1 MPVQN
6 AEIAAI
12 FEQTAELLEIKGDDQ
27 SRIRAYRR
35 AARTVEALPLSVA
48 TLLDRGIDP
57 ASIPGIGKDFA
68 RDVAAI
74 VKTARFELLES
85 LRRQLPGELG
95 ALAAIPGLGPK
106 RVKLLHENLR
116 VRSLDD
122 LRRVAQDGKLR
133 DIRGLGLAVE
143 KRVLT
148 LLSKPQEVKRFSL
161 AEMQDEIDALVE
173 ALAAG
178 LPDTRVTVAGS
189 VRRRRSMVSDVDLLV
204 SGNNAAA
211 VCERLIGG
219 DSVADIRVH
228 GPTRTTV
235 VLRSGPQ
242 VDLRVVAGDCYGAAL
257 LYFTGSKR
265 HNVALRTLAGARG
278 WKLNEY
284 GLFAGKRKVA
294 GEREEEIY
302 GRLGLQFVPP
312 ELREDRGEIAE
323 AREGRLPTMV
333 TAADIRGDLHVK
345 FDWHDEA
352 ADADGFIS
360 TASSLGYRY
369 LALVGDGHHFQR
381 QHIDVVGL
389 RSRLNDIG
397 RRARTGGI
405 EVFKGVEANIL
416 ADGSLDL
423 PVGISELF
431 DFVVAGMHSQFDL
444 PAADQTDRLVGAVR
458 NPRVAML
465 VLPSVLVAGRH
476 NSCAFDPDRV
486 IAAAGKAG
494 CLLELNVDPARL
506 DLDDAHVCSAK
517 ANGAAV
523 AISSH
528 AAWPQAMAR
537 MHFAVDL
544 ARRGRLSADVVVNT
558 RPPEAVRLLLVR

>member
-1 MPVQN
+1 MPVHN

-35 AARTVEALPLSVA
+35 AARSVEALPLSVA
-48 TLLDRGIDP
+48 TLLDRGVDP

-68 RDVAAI
+68 PDVAAI

-106 RVKLLHENLR
+106 RVRLLHENLR

-122 LRRVAQDGKLR
+122 LRRAAQDGKLR

-148 LLSKPQEVKRFSL
+148 LLSKPQGVKRFSL

-173 ALAAG
+173 ALGAG
-178 LPDTRVTVAGS
+178 LSDTRVMVAGS
-189 VRRRRSMVSDVDLLV
+189 IRRRRSMVSDVDLLV
-204 SGNNAAA
+204 TGSNVAA
-211 VCERLIGG
+211 VCERLIGS

-228 GPTRTTV
+228 EPTRTTV

-242 VDLRVVAGDCYGAAL
+242 VDLRVVAEDCYGAAL

-284 GLFAGKRKVA
+284 GLFAGRRKVA

-302 GRLGLQFVPP
+302 GKLGLQFVPP

-323 AREGRLPTMV
+323 AREGRLPSMV
-333 TAADIRGDLHVK
+333 TSADIRGDLHVK
-345 FDWHDEA
+345 FDWHDGN
-352 ADADGFIS
+352 ADVDGFI
-360 TASSLGYRY
+360 AAARSLGYRY
-369 LALVGDGHHFQR
+369 LALVGDGHR
-381 QHIDVVGL
+381 LQHIDVAAL
-389 RSRLNDIG
+389 
-397 RRARTGGI
+397 RARLVDVGRHDEIGGLD
-405 EVFKGVEANIL
+405 VFKGVEANIL
-416 ADGSLDL
+416 PDGSLDL
-423 PVGISELF
+423 PGDVAKLF
-431 DFVVAGMHSQFDL
+431 DFVVASVHSQFDL
-444 PAADQTDRLVGAVR
+444 PDVDQTERLIGAVR

-465 VLPSVLVAGRH
+465 VLPSGSVAGQR
-476 NSCAFDPDRV
+476 NPCAFDPDRV
-486 IAAAGKAG
+486 IAAAGESG
-494 CLLELNVDPARL
+494 CVLEFNVDPARL
-506 DLDDAHVCSAK
+506 DLDDVHVCAAK
-517 ANGAAV
+517 ANGAV
-523 AISSH
+523 IVIGPG
-528 AAWPQAMAR
+528 AARPEALER
-537 MHFAVDL
+537 MRFAVDL
-544 ARRGRLSADVVVNT
+544 ARRGRLSADVVANT
-558 RPPEAVRLLLVR
+558 LQAEAVRSLLVR